1 MMERCISQRDHFK
14 KLYNELFKKV
24 PSKNSSIADTF
35 GGGVEG
41 GDETPSASNM
51 SLNSTGLNSSSTNL
65 EKDKRIN
72 DLEHKLKQTEGELK
86 TLREEYEH
94 YRKEKH
100 QNDEML
106 NKQFD
111 SLRTELRETSTLNC
125 KLRAQV
131 EHLDGQLKVQ
141 QKNISTYKKQIQTLE
156 ERSKNYEATIVKH
169 ETAMTYL
176 RNEAMDAA
184 TKVNRAEMLIEKL
197 SQENRMLKDSEIHL
211 KAEREVLYRERQSNS
226 LVLNNLEMIKTT
238 MERSESEGKMR
249 MESRLDELTREC
261 SALRRRLQEEQ
272 DQFRE
277 LSQGLERQ
285 TQTAKEQMEEEKK
298 LAMKFREELVQA
310 RDDIERK
317 SQKIEQLSKK
327 LQSAL
332 TPTEG
337 ENPVAMANKQRK
349 EMELKLNEALLE
361 RETLEKEL
369 NLAREHAKQYCD
381 MADSYEKQLLELNET
396 YTEYKTRIEADLSET
411 KKNEAHLKQKVTD
424 LETEISLDI
433 NNRQLMAGDS
443 STQLHKA
450 QLDLKE
456 ALTKIS
462 ENNRELRELREK
474 SVSLAASLDA
484 AEQKYANEMILH
496 SNDIK
501 AMARMKEEMSSMR
514 QQFDQLKA
522 ARETAEEKLES
533 CRELWASKEV
543 ILQQEKSELE
553 NRLEDLDKQNA
564 ALHDQVQALSSK
576 SFMHASQ
583 STDDI
588 NEWTHHGDTSVGDIS
603 MNRSIDDKS
612 SEQLL
617 QIIKYLRKEKDIAV
631 AKFDILKSENTRL
644 KSELQVIHKKL
655 DEAQATYMN
664 RQDDQS
670 SAINS
675 EKHQELLRK
684 VETLNAITDSNRVL
698 REERDAL
705 AVKFA
710 ALQERVT
717 KVEDELIPLQEKN
730 RELET
735 KTESLVTEN
744 TSLRTE
750 ATRWRQRANA
760 LVERSNKNS
769 PDDWK
774 RLQSER
780 ENLAKM
786 LQQEKDLHKKTI
798 DEGAQLRQE
807 KAKIEGDFANSQK
820 QLAQNQLEIK
830 RLTDEMIQFRQNSIK
845 VSQELLETRVRAEN
859 KEEEVK
865 KLNEEVNNREAALN
879 SLKEKEIQIR
889 KIAKRYKDQ
898 YLELKNQI
906 DSGGSVPTEQQQ
918 LQSADNVASAAGDAI
933 GEPSTNSQEQFET
946 KIQEL
951 QQEIETIR
959 ATNAQ
964 LQQVND
970 ELQAAINKEESCK
983 QLLVQAKNKIAQLNE
998 KKEQLSRE
1006 IVVLKSQQENRSD
1019 EHDQVLRGLK
1029 AQYETRIQR
1038 LEKENMDLVNEK
1050 SDYMQ
1055 RLNQLHRQMG
1065 SSQMAS
1071 KPSTSTMEKISSDT
1085 ATRTANVKPQMQI
1098 AGPSQQQSATVQPW
1112 RGGNTSSGETPLA
1125 SIRPISVQNSR
1136 TAAVMPTTNV
1146 SNAGSST
1153 TPSATALVSPQQP

>member
-1 MMERCISQRDHFK
+1 MQDTMERQTHMMERCISQRDHFK
-14 KLYNELFKKV
+14 KLYTELSKKTS
-24 PSKNSSIADTF
+24 SKNSSITDTF
-35 GGGVEG
+35 AAGGEG
-41 GDETPSASNM
+41 SDDTPSASSNM
-51 SLNSTGLNSSSTNL
+51 SLNSTTGLNSSSTMNL
-65 EKDKRIN
+65 DKDKRIV
-72 DLEHKLKQTEGELK
+72 DLEHKLKQNESELK
-86 TLREEYEH
+86 TLKDEYDH

-111 SLRTELRETSTLNC
+111 SLRTELREVSTLNC

-141 QKNISTYKKQIQTLE
+141 QKNITTYKKQIQALE
-156 ERSKNYEATIVKH
+156 DRNKNYESTIIKH
-169 ETAMTYL
+169 ETALTYL
-176 RNEAMDAA
+176 RNEAMDSN
-184 TKVNRAEMLIEKL
+184 TKLSRAEMMIEKL
-197 SQENRMLKDSEIHL
+197 TQENRMLKDSEIHL

-277 LSQGLERQ
+277 ISRSLERQ
-285 TQTAKEQMEEEKK
+285 TQTAKEQMEDEKK
-298 LAMKFREELVQA
+298 LATKFRDELMQA
-310 RDDIERK
+310 RDDVEQK
-317 SQKIEQLSKK
+317 TQKIDQLSQK

-349 EMELKLNEALLE
+349 EMEIKLNEVLLE
-361 RETLEKEL
+361 KETLEKDL
-369 NLAREHAKQYCD
+369 QLAREHAKQYCD

-396 YTEYKTRIEADLSET
+396 YTEHKARIEADLSET
-411 KKNEAHLKQKVTD
+411 KKNEANLRQKVTD

-456 ALTKIS
+456 ALVKIS

-474 SVSLAASLDA
+474 SLSLAASLDA

-501 AMARMKEEMSSMR
+501 AMARMKEEMSMIR
-514 QQFDQLKA
+514 QQFDQLKV
-522 ARETAEEKLES
+522 AREAAEEKLES
-533 CRELWASKEV
+533 CQNMWQSKE
-543 ILQQEKSELE
+543 ISLEQEKNELE
-553 NRLEDLDKQNA
+553 HRLEDLDKQNA
-564 ALHDQVQALSSK
+564 ALHDQIQALSSK
-576 SFMHASQ
+576 SFMNISQ
-583 STDDI
+583 TMDESL
-588 NEWTHHGDTSVGDIS
+588 HQVDTSNADIS
-603 MNRSIDDKS
+603 INRSIEEKS

-617 QIIKYLRKEKDIAV
+617 QIIKYLRKEKDITV

-644 KSELQVIHKKL
+644 KSELQVIQKKL
-655 DEAQATYMN
+655 DETQALYVN
-664 RQDDQS
+664 RRDDQS
-670 SAINS
+670 TAINS

-705 AVKFA
+705 AIKFA

-717 KVEDELIPLQEKN
+717 KVEDELLPLQEKN
-730 RELET
+730 RELEA
-735 KTESLVTEN
+735 KTENLITEN

-786 LQQEKDLHKKTI
+786 LQHEKDLHKKTT
-798 DEGAQLRQE
+798 DESIQMRQE
-807 KAKIEGDFANSQK
+807 KTKIEGENANLQK
-820 QLAQNQLEIK
+820 QIAQSQIEIK

-865 KLNEEVNNREAALN
+865 KLNEEINNRELTLN
-879 SLKEKEIQIR
+879 QIKEKEIQIR

-906 DSGGSVPTEQQQ
+906 DSGSSGEQQQ
-918 LQSADNVASAAGDAI
+918 QPQSAENAVGDAI
-933 GEPSTNSQEQFET
+933 GESLNQEQYEAR
-946 KIQEL
+946 ILEL
-951 QQEIETIR
+951 QQEIQAIR
-959 ATNAQ
+959 STNTQ
-964 LQQVND
+964 LQQSND

-998 KKEQLSRE
+998 KKEQLTRE
-1006 IVVLKSQQENRSD
+1006 INNRSE
-1019 EHDQVLRGLK
+1019 EHEQVLRNIR
-1029 AQYETRIQR
+1029 AQYDARIQR
-1038 LEKENMDLVNEK
+1038 LEKENNDLINEK
-1050 SDYMQ
+1050 SEYMQ

-1065 SSQMAS
+1065 SSQMTS
-1071 KPSTSTMEKISSDT
+1071 KPTTSTMEKTPSDT
-1085 ATRTANVKPQMQI
+1085 VTRTANVKPQMI

-1136 TAAVMPTTNV
+1136 TVAVMPTTNV
-1146 SNAGSST
+1146 SNSGSST